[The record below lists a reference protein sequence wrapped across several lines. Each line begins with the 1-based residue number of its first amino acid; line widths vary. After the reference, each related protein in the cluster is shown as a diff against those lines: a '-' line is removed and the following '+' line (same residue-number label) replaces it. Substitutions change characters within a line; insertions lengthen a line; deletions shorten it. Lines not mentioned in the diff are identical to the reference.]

1 MKIFN
6 LKGQMLTV
14 LFDGKQKPG
23 NFTVSLH
30 DNKLGSGIFLITLR
44 SGNNLQSEII
54 NHVVK

>member
-1 MKIFN
+1 
-6 LKGQMLTV
+6 MLTV